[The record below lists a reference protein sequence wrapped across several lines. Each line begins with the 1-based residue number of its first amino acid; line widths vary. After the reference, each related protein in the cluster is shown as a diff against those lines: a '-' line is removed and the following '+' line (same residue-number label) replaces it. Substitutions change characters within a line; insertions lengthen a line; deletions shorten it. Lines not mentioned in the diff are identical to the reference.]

1 VLDWN
6 HVFDHQLEKE
16 MQIQRQADGS
26 VLLLMTQQQARKF
39 AKTVIENAEDAH
51 MALLN
56 FAYLLN
62 EAHYDGVNEFR
73 QPPHAWESGAVSPSP
88 KSAT

>member
-1 VLDWN
+1 
-6 HVFDHQLEKE
+6 
-16 MQIQRQADGS
+16 
-26 VLLLMTQQQARKF
+26 
-39 AKTVIENAEDAH
+39 

-73 QPPHAWESGAVSPSP
+73 QPSHAWEAGAVSPSP

>member
-1 VLDWN
+1 
-6 HVFDHQLEKE
+6 
-16 MQIQRQADGS
+16 MARTPQIQRQADGS
-26 VLLLMTQQQARKF
+26 VLLDMTQQQARKF
-39 AKTVIENAEDAH
+39 AKTVIENAEDAQ

-73 QPPHAWESGAVSPSP
+73 QPPHAWESGAASPSP

>member
-1 VLDWN
+1 
-6 HVFDHQLEKE
+6 
-16 MQIQRQADGS
+16 MQIQRQPDGS
-26 VLLLMTQQQARKF
+26 IQLQMTQQQGRKF

-73 QPPHAWESGAVSPSP
+73 QPSHAWEAGAVSPSP